1 MLEVKLALP
10 EGEDPPL
17 WVQELLDS
25 GLVHEVNKF
34 SKFLHGTATLMPH
47 TVEHAPY
54 WFDDASIRP
63 SIIAAHVPVA
73 SGLGAQTRQ
82 QGMEDFGT
90 ELTDT
95 SSVLSFTVGSGKQ
108 RARNKSSSGNKRS
121 SMLET
126 LTAGDALG
134 SQPESAYEGE
144 HPFQPVRRLLFPMT
158 KLPQLP
164 HKHLRGHAV
173 LGSVLHNY
181 AMHACATYR

>member
-1 MLEVKLALP
+1 MKLALP

-73 SGLGAQTRQ
+73 SGFGSHTRRQ
-82 QGMEDFGT
+82 EAEDFGQ
-90 ELTDT
+90 ELTDV
-95 SSVLSFTVGSGKQ
+95 SSTLTFTVGSGKW
-108 RARNKSSSGNKRS
+108 RARSKSSSGNKRS

-144 HPFQPVRRLLFPMT
+144 HPFQPVRRLIF
-158 KLPQLP
+158 Q
-164 HKHLRGHAV
+164 
-173 LGSVLHNY
+173 
-181 AMHACATYR
+181 